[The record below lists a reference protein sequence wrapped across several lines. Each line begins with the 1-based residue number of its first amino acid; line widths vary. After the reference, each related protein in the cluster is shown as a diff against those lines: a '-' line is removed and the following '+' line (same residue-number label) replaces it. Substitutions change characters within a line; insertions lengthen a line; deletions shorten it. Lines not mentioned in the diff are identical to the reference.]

1 MWSIIKWF
9 KGPSTTGEQYVE
21 VSKNEPLPVQIVD
34 GGGGGGATE
43 VNVSGSGGDADTANG
58 SSDTNAPTQI
68 GMLTNARMMGY
79 DGTNFRRVQVDTNGN
94 MKAVVQNSPTWDGVG
109 NILQGS
115 VAQGEEKLVDLSAE
129 GATAVWIQADPSN
142 TVPLQVSNVTGFE
155 GAWIQPG
162 SSEWFYYPKIYIKHS
177 ASDTQNMAYQAVKY
191 G

>member
-1 MWSIIKWF
+1 MPGYILQFWDKVTSKY
-9 KGPSTTGEQYVE
+9 KE
-21 VSKNEPLPVQIVD
+21 VATDQPLPVTTV
-34 GGGGGGATE
+34 GGGPNGE
-43 VNVSGSGGDADTANG
+43 QQVELSGSGGNVDTANG
-58 SSDTNAPTQI
+58 SSDTNSPTQT
-68 GMLTNARMMGY
+68 GLVTNARVEAF
-79 DGTNFRRVQVDTNGN
+79 DGTNFRRVQADTSGN
-94 MKAVVQNSPTWDGVG
+94 LKTVVENHPTWSGVG